1 MPITHERGYLIP
13 AVGPDYER
21 CAQQLKCSILEF
33 HPDANVTI
41 VTADMLPHSDQ
52 GGWAN
57 DWQMFLV
64 SPYRQTIKLEAD
76 MIVSGPVDHWWP
88 LFELRDVVISQTC
101 RTYRDEP
108 AQSRSY
114 RKCFDANNL
123 PDVYNAITYWRLSTT
138 AKEFFDLVRE
148 IFEHWA
154 EYKKLLKFAEDS
166 ASTDVVYA
174 MAAQIMGPERV
185 ALPAG
190 LGPSIVH
197 MKRHINSLH
206 GEDWTRELIWETD
219 PFRINTIAQW
229 GFVHYHTKEW
239 TLE

>member
-1 MPITHERGYLIP
+1 M
-13 AVGPDYER
+13 
-21 CAQQLKCSILEF
+21 
-33 HPDANVTI
+33 
-41 VTADMLPHSDQ
+41 
-52 GGWAN
+52 
-57 DWQMFLV
+57 
-64 SPYRQTIKLEAD
+64 
-76 MIVSGPVDHWWP
+76 
-88 LFELRDVVISQTC
+88 
-101 RTYRDEP
+101 
-108 AQSRSY
+108 
-114 RKCFDANNL
+114 
-123 PDVYNAITYWRLSTT
+123 
-138 AKEFFDLVRE
+138 RE

-174 MAAQIMGPERV
+174 MAAQIMGHERV
-185 ALPAG
+185 TLPAV

-239 TLE
+239 MIE

>member
-41 VTADMLPHSDQ
+41 VTADMLPHGDK

-76 MIVSGPVDHWWP
+76 MIAAGPVDHWWT
-88 LFELRDVVISQTC
+88 LFELRDVVVSC
-101 RTYRDEP
+101 GARTYYDEP
-108 AQSRSY
+108 ARSRSY

-123 PDVYNAITYWRLSTT
+123 PDVYNAITYWRLSKT
-138 AKEFFDLVRE
+138 AQEFFTLVRQ
-148 IFEHWA
+148 IFTNWSEF
-154 EYKKLLKFAEDS
+154 KKLIKFPEEE
-166 ASTDVVYA
+166 ASTDLVYA
-174 MAAQIMGPERV
+174 MAAQIMGPDRV
-185 ALPAG
+185 TLPAG
-190 LGPSIVH
+190 LGPTIVH
-197 MKRHINSLH
+197 MKRHINGLH
-206 GEDWTRELIWETD
+206 GQDWTRELIWETD

-229 GFVHYHTKEW
+229 GFVHYHRKEW